1 MFNEKRN
8 VVIISFY
15 GFPKN
20 QWGCSR
26 KGSKGDTDFLLLFR
40 ETFLT
45 FWGPQKRLQ
54 EMMNFDRD
62 LLGKHGEFYKTHKV
76 RKKHVVDIF
85 TVME

>member
-1 MFNEKRN
+1 MAFQRINGGAREKDQRGTQT
-8 VVIISFY
+8 F
-15 GFPKN
+15 F
-20 QWGCSR
+20 
-26 KGSKGDTDFLLLFR
+26 FFFR
-40 ETFLT
+40 ETFFT